1 MNGKPVTAGFRHI
14 EDTVL
19 GKMLRPSVGY
29 VTFVA
34 VTLVCLG
41 IGGVCYL
48 HQLRV
53 AIGVA
58 GINNPIH
65 WGVYITNFVFWVGI
79 AHSGTLISAILF
91 LFHAR
96 WRTSINRIAEAMT
109 LFAIA
114 TAGLFPL
121 IHLGRVWLVY
131 YMMPYPNSRGLWIN
145 FRSPL
150 IWDVFAITTYMLVS
164 AMFFYVGLIPDL
176 ATVRDRSRG
185 ILKKAY
191 GLLSLGWRG
200 THTQW
205 RHQEMAY
212 LLLAALATP
221 LVISV
226 HSVVSWDF
234 AVSLIPGW
242 HSTIFAPYF
251 VAGAIFSGCA
261 MIIVILL
268 PMRKVFGLQELITP
282 NHFGMLGKMLVFMS
296 LIVTYAYFSE
306 FFIAWYSGNIFEQDS
321 FYNRAFGMPYAPLFW
336 LMIAFNSV
344 LPLTLLSRRLRED
357 LVYVYVVA
365 VCVLVGMWLE
375 RFVIIVS
382 SLSHDYDPYAWG
394 TYAPTI
400 YEWGIT
406 VGSFGLFFLLI
417 ALFSRILPI
426 VAMNEVKASSQ
437 SKREETGDAGQS

>member
-1 MNGKPVTAGFRHI
+1 MEESTATTEFKRI

-19 GKMLRPSVGY
+19 DGMLRPSKGY
-29 VTFVA
+29 FAFVA
-34 VTLVCLG
+34 VALACLG
-41 IGGVCYL
+41 IGTLCYL

-65 WGVYITNFVFWVGI
+65 WGVYITDFVFWVGI
-79 AHSGTLISAILF
+79 AHSGTLISAILY
-91 LFHAR
+91 LFSAR

-109 LFAIA
+109 VIAIS

-131 YMMPYPNSRGLWIN
+131 YMLPYPNQRILWPN

-150 IWDVFAITTYMLVS
+150 LWDVFAITTYMLVS
-164 AMFFYVGLIPDL
+164 AMFFYVGMIPDL
-176 ATVRDRSRG
+176 ATVRDRSKG
-185 ILKKAY
+185 ILRQVY
-191 GLLSLGWRG
+191 GALSLGWRG
-200 THTQW
+200 SHRQW
-205 RHQEMAY
+205 RNHETAY

-261 MIIVILL
+261 MIIIVLL
-268 PMRKVFGLQELITP
+268 PMRRFFGLHELITHR
-282 NHFGMLGKMLVFMS
+282 HFGMLSKMLVFMS
-296 LIVTYAYFSE
+296 LIITYSYLAE
-306 FFIAWYSGNIFEQDS
+306 FFVAWYTGNVFEQGS
-321 FYNRAFGMPYAPLFW
+321 FFNRAFGMPYSPLFW
-336 LMIAFNSV
+336 TMLVFNSI
-344 LPLTLLSRRLRED
+344 LPLSLLHSRLRSN
-357 LVYVYVVA
+357 LAYVYFVSI
-365 VCVLVGMWLE
+365 CVLIGMWVE
-375 RFVIIVS
+375 RFVIIVT

-394 TYAPTI
+394 TYRPTFI
-400 YEWGIT
+400 EVGIT
-406 VGSFGLFFLLI
+406 VGSFGLFFLLF
-417 ALFSRILPI
+417 AAFAKVLPV
-426 VAMNEVKASSQ
+426 VAMGEVKAETRLE
-437 SKREETGDAGQS
+437 KRERKNE

>member
-1 MNGKPVTAGFRHI
+1 VNSANENSGRKTFGEIDEAVLKP
-14 EDTVL
+14 
-19 GKMLRPSVGY
+19 MLRPSVGFG
-29 VTFVA
+29 VFLA
-34 VTLVCLG
+34 VTMLCLG
-41 IGGVCYL
+41 IGGICYF
-48 HQLRV
+48 HQVRV
-53 AIGVA
+53 SIGVA
-58 GINNPIH
+58 GINNPVH

-96 WRTSINRIAEAMT
+96 WRTSVNRIAEAMT
-109 LFAIA
+109 LFAIN

-131 YMMPYPNSRGLWIN
+131 YMLPYPNSRQLWVN

-176 ATVRDRSRG
+176 ATVRDRST
-185 ILKKAY
+185 
-191 GLLSLGWRG
+191 GLARRIYAPLALGWRG

-205 RHQEMAY
+205 RHHRTAY
-212 LLLAALATP
+212 MLLAGLATP

-268 PMRKVFGLQELITP
+268 PMRRFFGLQDFVTP
-282 NHFGMLGKMLVFMS
+282 RHFAMLCKMLIFMS
-296 LIVTYAYFSE
+296 LIVTYSYFAE
-306 FFIAWYSGNIFEQDS
+306 FFMAWYAGDEFEQSS
-321 FYNRAFGMPYAPLFW
+321 FYNRAFGVYAPLFW
-336 LMIAFNSV
+336 VMVTFNSI
-344 LPLTLLSRRLRED
+344 LPLTLLSSRLRSN
-357 LVYVYVVA
+357 LAYGYGVA
-365 VCVLVGMWLE
+365 VCVLIGMWLE
-375 RFVIIVS
+375 RFVIIAS
-382 SLSHDYDPYAWG
+382 SLSHDFDPYSWG
-394 TYAPTI
+394 SYFPTI
-400 YEWGIT
+400 IELGIT
-406 VGSFGLFFLLI
+406 VGSFGMFFFSF
-417 ALFSRILPI
+417 ALFAKLLPV
-426 VAMNEVKASSQ
+426 VAISEIKESIHSSARGHENE
-437 SKREETGDAGQS
+437 

>member
-1 MNGKPVTAGFRHI
+1 MSLRSTEKPAADFKKIENAVLAG
-14 EDTVL
+14 
-19 GKMLRPSVGY
+19 MLRPSKGY
-29 VTFVA
+29 A
-34 VTLVCLG
+34 VFILATLTCLG
-41 IGGVCYL
+41 IGGICYL
-48 HQLRV
+48 QQLRIS
-53 AIGVA
+53 IGVA

-79 AHSGTLISAILF
+79 AHSGTLISAILY
-91 LFHAR
+91 LFQAR

-109 LFAIA
+109 LIAISA
-114 TAGLFPL
+114 AGLFPL

-131 YMMPYPNSRGLWIN
+131 YMIPYPNSRGLWVN

-176 ATVRDRSRG
+176 ATVRDRSQG
-185 ILKKAY
+185 IQRKVYAALA
-191 GLLSLGWRG
+191 LGWRG
-200 THTQW
+200 SHRQW
-205 RHQEMAY
+205 RHHKMAY

-268 PMRKVFGLQELITP
+268 PMRRFFGLQELITP
-282 NHFGMLGKMLVFMS
+282 RHFGMLCKMLVFMS
-296 LIVTYAYFSE
+296 LIVTYSYFAE
-306 FFIAWYSGNIFEQDS
+306 FFIAWYTGNTFEQHS
-321 FYNRAFGMPYAPLFW
+321 FYNRAFGLYGSLFW
-336 LMIAFNSV
+336 IMVTFNSI
-344 LPLTLLSRRLRED
+344 LPLTLLSARLRSS
-357 LVYVYVVA
+357 LVYAYIVA
-365 VCVLVGMWLE
+365 VCVLIGMWLE

-382 SLSHDYDPYAWG
+382 SLSHDFDPYAWG
-394 TYAPTI
+394 AYVPTVI
-400 YEWGIT
+400 ELGIT
-406 VGSFGLFFLLI
+406 LGSFGLFFFMI
-417 ALFSRILPI
+417 AAFSKILPV
-426 VAMNEVKASSQ
+426 VAMSEMKSLNH
-437 SKREETGDAGQS
+437 TGNGKTRHA

>member
-1 MNGKPVTAGFRHI
+1 VTTKTDKTSTTEFAQV

-19 GKMLRPSVGY
+19 DGMLRPSKG
-29 VTFVA
+29 FGA
-34 VTLVCLG
+34 FMALMTLLLG
-41 IGGVCYL
+41 LGALCYI
-48 HQLRV
+48 QQVRV

-58 GINNPIH
+58 GINNPVH

-109 LFAIA
+109 LFAIS

-131 YMMPYPNSRGLWIN
+131 YMLPYPNSRGLWIN

-164 AMFFYVGLIPDL
+164 GMFFYVGLIPDL
-176 ATVRDRSRG
+176 ATVRDRSKG
-185 ILKKAY
+185 ILKKIYAP
-191 GLLSLGWRG
+191 LALGWRG
-200 THTQW
+200 SHTQW
-205 RHQEMAY
+205 RHHRMAY
-212 LLLAALATP
+212 LLLAGLATP

-268 PMRKVFGLQELITP
+268 PMRRFFGLKELVTAR
-282 NHFGMLGKMLVFMS
+282 HFGMLCKMLVFMS
-296 LIVTYAYFSE
+296 LIVTYSYLAE
-306 FFIAWYSGNIFEQDS
+306 FFVAWYSGNIFEQSS
-321 FYNRAFGMPYAPLFW
+321 FYNRAFGAYAPLFW
-336 LMIAFNSV
+336 LMVVFNSV
-344 LPLTLLSRRLRED
+344 LPLTLLSARLRSS
-357 LVYVYVVA
+357 LPYGYAVA

-375 RFVIIVS
+375 RFVIIAS
-382 SLSHDYDPYAWG
+382 SLSHDFDPYAWG
-394 TYAPTI
+394 TYSPTI
-400 YEWGIT
+400 IELGIT
-406 VGSFGLFFLLI
+406 VGSFAMFFLMF
-417 ALFSRILPI
+417 ASFAKVLPV
-426 VAMNEVKASSQ
+426 VAMSEIKESIHSANEGSAD
-437 SKREETGDAGQS
+437 E

>member
-1 MNGKPVTAGFRHI
+1 MDGNSTADFERI
-14 EDTVL
+14 DNTVL
-19 GKMLRPSVGY
+19 RGLLRPSIGFFMFVGL
-29 VTFVA
+29 A
-34 VTLVCLG
+34 MACLVF
-41 IGGVCYL
+41 GGLCYF

-58 GINNPIH
+58 GINNPVH

-79 AHSGTLISAILF
+79 AHSGTLISAILY
-91 LFHAR
+91 LFRAQ

-131 YMMPYPNSRGLWIN
+131 YMMPYPNQRQLWIN

-150 IWDVFAITTYMLVS
+150 IWDVFAINTYMLVS

-176 ATVRDRSRG
+176 ATVRDRSTGLR
-185 ILKKAY
+185 KKIY
-191 GLLSLGWRG
+191 GAISLGWRG
-200 THTQW
+200 TNSQW
-205 RHQEMAY
+205 KHHKMTY
-212 LLLAALATP
+212 LLLAGLATP

-268 PMRKVFGLQELITP
+268 PMRKFFGLEELVTQR
-282 NHFGMLGKMLVFMS
+282 HFSMICKMLVFMS
-296 LIVTYAYFSE
+296 LIITYSYFAE
-306 FFIAWYSGNIFEQDS
+306 FFIAWYSGNTFEQQS
-321 FYNRAFGMPYAPLFW
+321 FYNRAFGTYAPLFW

-344 LPLTLLSRRLRED
+344 LPLTLLSGRLRSNI
-357 LVYVYVVA
+357 VYGYIVA
-365 VCVLVGMWLE
+365 LCVLVGMWLE
-375 RFVIIVS
+375 RFVIIVT

-394 TYAPTI
+394 TYTPTI
-400 YEWGIT
+400 YEIGVT
-406 VGSFGLFFLLI
+406 VGSFGMFFLMI
-417 ALFSRILPI
+417 ASFTKVLPV
-426 VAMNEVKASSQ
+426 VAISEMKEQSHSNEADSGH
-437 SKREETGDAGQS
+437 E

>member
-1 MNGKPVTAGFRHI
+1 MNDRNAEEFKHI
-14 EDTVL
+14 DDMVL
-19 GKMLRPSVGY
+19 SGLLRP
-29 VTFVA
+29 
-34 VTLVCLG
+34 G
-41 IGGVCYL
+41 IGFFGLVGGAFACLAIGGLCYL
-48 HQLRV
+48 HQIRV

-58 GINNPIH
+58 GINNPVH

-91 LFHAR
+91 LFRAR

-109 LFAIA
+109 LFAIS

-131 YMMPYPNSRGLWIN
+131 YMIPYPNSRGLWIN

-150 IWDVFAITTYMLVS
+150 IWDVFAISTYMLVS

-176 ATVRDRSRG
+176 ATVRDRSTG
-185 ILKKAY
+185 LLKKIY
-191 GLLSLGWRG
+191 GVLTLGWRG
-200 THTQW
+200 THRQW
-205 RHQEMAY
+205 RHHDMAY
-212 LLLAALATP
+212 LLLAGLATP

-268 PMRKVFGLQELITP
+268 PMRRFFGLQELITAR
-282 NHFGMLGKMLVFMS
+282 HFSMLCKMLVFMS
-296 LIVTYAYFSE
+296 LIITYSYAAE
-306 FFIAWYSGNIFEQDS
+306 FFVAWYSGNTFEQSS
-321 FYNRAFGMPYAPLFW
+321 FFNRAFGLYAPLFW
-336 LMIAFNSV
+336 IMFAFNSI
-344 LPLTLLSRRLRED
+344 LPLTLLSHRLRNSMG
-357 LVYVYVVA
+357 YAYVVA

-375 RFVIIVS
+375 RFVIIVT
-382 SLSHDYDPYAWG
+382 SLSHDFDPYAWG
-394 TYAPTI
+394 SYAPTI

-406 VGSFGLFFLLI
+406 LGSFGLFFFLFAAFSK
-417 ALFSRILPI
+417 ALPV
-426 VAMNEVKASSQ
+426 VAMSEIKSERAHH
-437 SKREETGDAGQS
+437 EGDTGHA

>member
-1 MNGKPVTAGFRHI
+1 MEEMVATTEFKRV

-19 GKMLRPSVGY
+19 EGMLRPSKGY
-29 VTFVA
+29 FAFVA
-34 VTLVCLG
+34 VALACLG
-41 IGGVCYL
+41 IGTLCYL

-65 WGVYITNFVFWVGI
+65 WGVYITDFVFWVGI
-79 AHSGTLISAILF
+79 AHSGTLISAILY
-91 LFHAR
+91 LFSAR

-109 LFAIA
+109 VIAIS

-131 YMMPYPNSRGLWIN
+131 YMLPYPNQRILWPN

-150 IWDVFAITTYMLVS
+150 LWDVFAITTYMLVS
-164 AMFFYVGLIPDL
+164 AMFFYVGMIPDL

-185 ILKKAY
+185 ILRQVY
-191 GLLSLGWRG
+191 GALSLGWRG
-200 THTQW
+200 SHRQW
-205 RHQEMAY
+205 RNHETAY

-261 MIIVILL
+261 MIIIVLL
-268 PMRKVFGLQELITP
+268 PMRRFFGLHELITHR
-282 NHFGMLGKMLVFMS
+282 HFGMLSKMLVFMS
-296 LIVTYAYFSE
+296 LIITYSYLAE
-306 FFIAWYSGNIFEQDS
+306 FFVAWYTGNVFEQGS
-321 FYNRAFGMPYAPLFW
+321 FFNRAFGMPYSPLFW
-336 LMIAFNSV
+336 TMLVFNSI
-344 LPLTLLSRRLRED
+344 LPLSLLHSRLRSN
-357 LVYVYVVA
+357 LAYVYFVSI
-365 VCVLVGMWLE
+365 CVLIGMWVE
-375 RFVIIVS
+375 RFVIIVT

-394 TYAPTI
+394 TYRPTFV
-400 YEWGIT
+400 EVGIT
-406 VGSFGLFFLLI
+406 VGSFGLFFLLF
-417 ALFSRILPI
+417 AGFAKILPV
-426 VAMNEVKASSQ
+426 VAMGEVKAETRL
-437 SKREETGDAGQS
+437 KERERKNE

>member
-1 MNGKPVTAGFRHI
+1 MLVF
-14 EDTVL
+14 L
-19 GKMLRPSVGY
+19 GVGG
-29 VTFVA
+29 
-34 VTLVCLG
+34 L
-41 IGGVCYL
+41 CYY
-48 HQLRV
+48 HQVRV

-58 GINNPIH
+58 GINNPVY

-79 AHSGTLISAILF
+79 AHSGTLISAILY
-91 LFHAR
+91 LFHAQ

-131 YMMPYPNSRGLWIN
+131 YMIPYPNSRGLWVN

-150 IWDVFAITTYMLVS
+150 IWDVFAISTYMLVS

-176 ATVRDRSRG
+176 ATVRDRSKG
-185 ILKKAY
+185 IMRKIYAPAA
-191 GLLSLGWRG
+191 LGWRG

-205 RHQEMAY
+205 RHHETAY

-234 AVSLIPGW
+234 AVSLVPGW

-268 PMRKVFGLQELITP
+268 PMRRFFGLQELVTP
-282 NHFGMLGKMLVFMS
+282 RHFGMLCKMLVFMS
-296 LIVTYAYFSE
+296 VIVTYSYFAE
-306 FFIAWYSGNIFEQDS
+306 FFMAWYSGNTFEQSS
-321 FYNRAFGMPYAPLFW
+321 FHNRAFGAYAPLFW
-336 LMIAFNSV
+336 VMVTFNSI
-344 LPLTLLSRRLRED
+344 LPLTLLSARLRSN
-357 LVYVYVVA
+357 LVYVYIVA

-375 RFVIIVS
+375 RFVIIVT
-382 SLSHDYDPYAWG
+382 SLSHDFDPYSWG
-394 TYAPTI
+394 EYSPTI
-400 YEWGIT
+400 YEVGIT
-406 VGSFGLFFLLI
+406 LGSFGMFFLMI
-417 ALFSRILPI
+417 ALFSKILPV
-426 VAMNEVKASSQ
+426 VAMSEVKALNGM
-437 SKREETGDAGQS
+437 KHGDKSDVWQG